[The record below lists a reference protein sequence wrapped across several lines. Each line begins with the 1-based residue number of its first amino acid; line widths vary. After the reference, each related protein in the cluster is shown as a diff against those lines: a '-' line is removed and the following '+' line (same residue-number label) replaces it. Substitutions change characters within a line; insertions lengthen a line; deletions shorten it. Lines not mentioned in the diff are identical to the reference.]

1 MKATDIKNNIKTEI
15 DKSMQVISWDA
26 TAVQDKI
33 RVLFDDKFEKLGITN
48 RECLDILDDIS
59 TELDRVKMLIRL
71 VG

>member
-1 MKATDIKNNIKTEI
+1 MKATAIKNNIKTEI
-15 DKSMQVISWDA
+15 DKSIQAVSWD
-26 TAVQDKI
+26 TTVVQDKI
-33 RVLFDDKFEKLGITN
+33 RILFDDKFEKLGITN